1 MGVRVGEL
9 FSIRIKDVS
18 FDDYGMRVLVSGKTG
33 VRVVRAIGYLNC
45 QLPHLGI

>member
-33 VRVVRAIGYLNC
+33 VKVVRAIGYLNC
-45 QLPHLGI
+45 RLPHLGI